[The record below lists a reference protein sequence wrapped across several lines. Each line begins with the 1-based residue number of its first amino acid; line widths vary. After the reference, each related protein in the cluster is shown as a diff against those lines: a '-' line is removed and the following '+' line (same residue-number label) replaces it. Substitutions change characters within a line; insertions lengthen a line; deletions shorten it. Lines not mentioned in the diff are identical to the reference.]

1 MIDLHTH
8 STHSDGFLTP
18 TELLDK
24 AIKIGLSAIALT
36 DHDAVSGLSELHNAA
51 KNKNI
56 TVVNGAE
63 LSVYYPDTDMEII
76 AMDIPEQSLPA
87 FAFYQEEEVV
97 RREQLAR
104 RRVDLLQN
112 AGYDITYE
120 EVAYDAKG
128 NPRTQIR
135 RPHFADLLLKKG
147 YIKTID
153 EAYTTIFAKNGVCYV
168 ENNPWF
174 VSETI
179 KFIRD
184 NGAKA
189 ILAHPIHTKHVGQD
203 LVNLIEELKSYGL
216 SGIEV
221 FHSSHPKKE
230 RLEYLEIIRE
240 MGLIT
245 GGGSDYHGGTAHPEN
260 ELGTG
265 RNKNLNI
272 PEIVLE
278 QIKSNQ
284 KPTNAYYDALKE
296 YL

>member
-18 TELLDK
+18 TELLSDALK
-24 AIKIGLSAIALT
+24 VGLSAIALT
-36 DHDAVSGLSELHNAA
+36 DHDAVSGLAELHKAA
-51 KNKNI
+51 KNKKI
-56 TVVNGAE
+56 TIVNGAE

-76 AMDIPEQSLPA
+76 ALDIPEESLQA

-104 RRVDLLQN
+104 RRVDLLKN
-112 AGYDITYE
+112 AGYNITYE
-120 EVAYDAKG
+120 EVAYDVKG
-128 NPRTQIR
+128 NLRTQIR

-147 YIKTID
+147 YIKSID
-153 EAYTTIFAKNGVCYV
+153 EAYTKIFAKNCVCYV

-189 ILAHPIHTKHVGQD
+189 ILAHPIHTKHIGHD
-203 LVNLIEELKSYGL
+203 LFDLIKELKSYGL

-240 MGLIT
+240 LGLIS
-245 GGGSDYHGGTAHPEN
+245 GGGSDFHGGTAHPEN
-260 ELGTG
+260 KLGTG
-265 RNKNLNI
+265 RNNNLNI

-278 QIKSNQ
+278 QIKSGK
-284 KPTNAYYDALKE
+284 KPSKTYYDTLKK